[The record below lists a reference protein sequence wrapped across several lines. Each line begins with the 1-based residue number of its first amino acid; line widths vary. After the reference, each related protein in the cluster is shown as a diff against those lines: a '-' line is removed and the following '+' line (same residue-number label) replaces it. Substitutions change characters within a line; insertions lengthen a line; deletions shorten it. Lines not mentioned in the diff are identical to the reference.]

1 MPGVVSGRPRA
12 SVAAAVGLVLLLVLT
27 PPLFVFVLPLL
38 AGLLLLSGPRTLQEW
53 CWIGISV
60 IWLAVSAEASRGI
73 VDRTVLAGGLMAAG
87 AFLILVLRWPR
98 PFLDRALAALALAGI
113 TLTFWGWW
121 LGIGW
126 QDIQSAVLREGW
138 EMARQVARPAADSA
152 SATLS
157 AAQPFAEALAEG
169 VGPMSAVFP
178 SVMALCAL
186 AGMAVAW
193 SWYRRIA
200 REPRDAPL
208 GRLAEFRFSDQLVWG
223 MVTGIA
229 LLVMPA
235 GDAGQVAGENLVLFF
250 GGLYVVRGLAIA
262 RSWSRQAPGL
272 LLGLMALSLLFI
284 LPVALGGLLSL
295 GLADTWLDFRRRLAP
310 PPVEG

>member
-1 MPGVVSGRPRA
+1 MADLAAGRPRA
-12 SVAAAVGLVLLLVLT
+12 SVAATVGLLVFLLLT
-27 PPLFVFVLPLL
+27 PPVFTLAPL
-38 AGLLLLSGPRTLQEW
+38 AGLRLLSGPRTLQEW
-53 CWIGISV
+53 LWIGASTL
-60 IWLAVSAEASRGI
+60 WLAVSAVASQG
-73 VDRTVLAGGLMAAG
+73 VMEQTVIAGGTMAAG
-87 AFLILVLRWPR
+87 AFLALVLRWRR
-98 PFLDRALAALALAGI
+98 PFFDRALAALALASV
-113 TLTFWGWW
+113 TVAFWGWW

-126 QDIQSAVLREGW
+126 HDIQAAVQREGW
-138 EMARQVARPAADSA
+138 EMARQVGRPAADSGAGMLA
-152 SATLS
+152 SA
-157 AAQPFAEALAEG
+157 QPLGEALAEG

-178 SVMALCAL
+178 AVMALCAL
-186 AGMAVAW
+186 AGLAMAW

-223 MVTGIA
+223 MVAGIA
-229 LLVMPA
+229 LLVIPA
-235 GDAGQVAGENLVLFF
+235 GEAGQVAGENLVLFF

-310 PPVEG
+310 PAEG

>member
-1 MPGVVSGRPRA
+1 MADVAAGRPRA
-12 SVAAAVGLVLLLVLT
+12 SVAATLGLLLFLVLT
-27 PPLFVFVLPLL
+27 PPVFTLAPL
-38 AGLLLLSGPRTLQEW
+38 AGLLLLSGPGTLQEW
-53 CWIGISV
+53 GWIGACLVWLGISAAASQGVMEQTV
-60 IWLAVSAEASRGI
+60 I
-73 VDRTVLAGGLMAAG
+73 AGGTMAAG
-87 AFLILVLRWPR
+87 AFLVLVLRWRR
-98 PFLDRALAALALAGI
+98 PFLDRALAAIALAGV
-113 TLTFWGWW
+113 TVAFWGWW